1 MTAIEKRLDAL
12 ERRIKPKVE
21 LPFMQDGVI
30 HFAERAFTEEEF
42 IQALEQDIP
51 RTILVEYVGKMRGE
65 DERHNKLQGS
75 VLDARITLE

>member
-1 MTAIEKRLDAL
+1 MTTIEKRLDAL
-12 ERRIKPKVE
+12 EQRIKPKVE

-30 HFAERAFTEEEF
+30 HFAERTFTEEEF

-65 DERHNKLQGS
+65 GGRRNKLQGS